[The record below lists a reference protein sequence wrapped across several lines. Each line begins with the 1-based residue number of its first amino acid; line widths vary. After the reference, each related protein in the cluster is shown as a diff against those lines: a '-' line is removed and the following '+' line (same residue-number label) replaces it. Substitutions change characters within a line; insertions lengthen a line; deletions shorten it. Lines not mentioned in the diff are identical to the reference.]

1 MLNLLNL
8 FSTSKKIII
17 CVSYISIYSHNFIF
31 SPEGASFECV
41 WTLCMLCA
49 QSQLWLLVALWM
61 RDAHNVLSSIALLSS
76 CRLMPMVSFES
87 IHFILVF
94 LYFLL
99 PSIIPSTDFFSQR
112 TLFSNDE
119 PQIGQFQF
127 CHFFCLHGCFRLN
140 LP

>member
-1 MLNLLNL
+1 
-8 FSTSKKIII
+8 
-17 CVSYISIYSHNFIF
+17 
-31 SPEGASFECV
+31 
-41 WTLCMLCA
+41 
-49 QSQLWLLVALWM
+49 M

-99 PSIIPSTDFFSQR
+99 PSIKSSTDFFSQR

-127 CHFFCLHGCFRLN
+127 CHFFASMDVSGLICPRPHLFIFPSAQGICRALLQHRISNQPICFSISLLHYSTFAAVHSKWEYEDVGDLS
-140 LP
+140 LGL